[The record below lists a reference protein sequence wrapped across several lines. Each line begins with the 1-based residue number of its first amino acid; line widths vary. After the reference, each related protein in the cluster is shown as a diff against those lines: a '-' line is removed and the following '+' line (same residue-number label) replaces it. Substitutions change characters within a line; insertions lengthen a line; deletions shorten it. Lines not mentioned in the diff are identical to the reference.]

1 MFGESLDLSDV
12 LKKLKRADE
21 ALTEFIAPLWP
32 GVKQVVAWLE
42 GKPRLYTLT
51 GEKSVTDYYLLG
63 TEGTIATPIRVADTE
78 EVRQYHGL
86 LEKARVVLLDY
97 ELAFPAS
104 FAERL
109 QGITAPRPIFFANE
123 RPLTQAIARYD
134 GINLLFDHL
143 PGAEKSSP
151 LAGLFSE
158 SSIFTPGE
166 LLDVPGQGSAEE
178 NAAQAQAELHAH
190 SDLATQFRLLAVLE
204 PCSAS
209 LLEWARRADNTL
221 HVVWHKQERTV
232 TVSLHS
238 DKSPISTGICLPGAK
253 GFNSGAMT
261 RMLLEHA
268 LDSWC

>member
-42 GKPRLYTLT
+42 GKPRLYTLSA
-51 GEKSVTDYYLLG
+51 EKGVTDYYLLG
-63 TEGTIATPIRVADTE
+63 TDGSTATPVRVADAD
-78 EVRQYHGL
+78 EVQRYRGY

-109 QGITAPRPIFFANE
+109 QGITAPRPIFFAGE
-123 RPLTQAIARYD
+123 QPLTQALARYD
-134 GINLLFDHL
+134 GINLFFDQL
-143 PGAEKSSP
+143 PGTGKSSP

-166 LLDVPGQGSAEE
+166 LLDIPGQGSADED
-178 NAAQAQAELHAH
+178 AAQVQAEIQAN
-190 SDLATQFRLLAVLE
+190 SDLATQYRLLAVLE
-204 PCSAS
+204 PCGAS
-209 LLEWARRADNTL
+209 LVEWSQRADNTL
-221 HVVWHKQERTV
+221 HVVWQKQDTAI

-238 DKSPISTGICLPGAK
+238 DKSPISTGICLPGAQ
-253 GFNSGAMT
+253 GFNPGAMT
-261 RMLLEHA
+261 RLLLEHA